1 MMPDLIS
8 ANAAQCPVPSWAHS
22 RCTAEGLTNSLNSE
36 EQPQMK
42 EGAVNPVYDN
52 HLQEQKGSWGW
63 GKREGGADLFSGA
76 PEGGPGTVV
85 AA

>member
-1 MMPDLIS
+1 
-8 ANAAQCPVPSWAHS
+8 
-22 RCTAEGLTNSLNSE
+22 
-36 EQPQMK
+36 MK
-42 EGAVNPVYDN
+42 EGAINPVSDN

-76 PEGGPGTVV
+76 LEGGPGTVV